1 MLDYTLG
8 KIYKISSESKG
19 LCYYGSTTK
28 ELDARLKSHRYKYSF
43 FKNGKTNY
51 VSVNDILDCDD
62 AKIELVEAFPCN
74 NRKEL
79 DKKEGEYIKNNEC
92 VNLYIPGRNLKEY
105 YQDNKE
111 MYKQRYN
118 KDKDK
123 IKQRYEERK
132 KNNIKKEID
141 QPITK
146 DDIEK
151 KIKHKIYM
159 NNYMKEYRL
168 KNLESQRAYRN
179 NYMKERYK
187 NNKEEREKIKSYYKN
202 KYRLEKKLF
211 NIFEGL
217 IKINDL
223 NKNKDFVKPEDFSN
237 KVTF

>member
-62 AKIELVEAFPCN
+62 VKIELVENFPCN

-79 DKKEGEYIKNNEC
+79 DKKEGEYIKNNDC

-123 IKQRYEERK
+123 IKQRYEDRK
-132 KNNIKKEID
+132 KKAIEQQIV
-141 QPITK
+141 K

-151 KIKHKIYM
+151 KIKQKIYM
-159 NNYMKEYRL
+159 NNYMKGYRL
-168 KNLESQRAYRN
+168 KNLETLRAYRN
-179 NYMKERYK
+179 NYMRERYK
-187 NNKEEREKIKSYYKN
+187 NNKEEREKIKTYYRN
-202 KYRLEKKLF
+202 KYQTEQRLL
-211 NIFEGL
+211 NMFEGL
-217 IKINDL
+217 IKSHGIEE
-223 NKNKDFVKPEDFSN
+223 NKGLAEPIVFSN